1 MAKSN
6 KQYICQSCG
15 SVYPKWMGKCEQC
28 NEWNTL
34 LEEKNIKPS
43 GILSKSNGQTISFE
57 YLKNKAYDHSRI
69 TSNLSEVDRVIG
81 GGFVPGSVTLI
92 GGDPGIGKSTLLLQL
107 VGNLSKL
114 KEECIY
120 ISGEESLSQ
129 IKMRADRLGLKD
141 NNIQFASVTNASDI
155 AATISSIGKRHIL
168 VIDSIQ
174 TMYLPQLDSSPGTV
188 SQVRA
193 STHELIIAAKKT
205 NSILI
210 LIGHV
215 TKDGSIAGPRV
226 LEHMVDTVLYFD
238 GDNNLQY
245 RILRSIKNRF
255 GPANEICV
263 FFF

>member
-1 MAKSN
+1 MARSN

-15 SVYPKWMGKCEQC
+15 SIYLKWIGKCEQC

-57 YLKNKAYDHSRI
+57 YLKNEAYNYSRI

-129 IKMRADRLGLKD
+129 IKMRADRLG
-141 NNIQFASVTNASDI
+141 
-155 AATISSIGKRHIL
+155 
-168 VIDSIQ
+168 
-174 TMYLPQLDSSPGTV
+174 
-188 SQVRA
+188 
-193 STHELIIAAKKT
+193 
-205 NSILI
+205 
-210 LIGHV
+210 
-215 TKDGSIAGPRV
+215 
-226 LEHMVDTVLYFD
+226 
-238 GDNNLQY
+238 
-245 RILRSIKNRF
+245 IKN
-255 GPANEICV
+255 NEIKFSFLYRMSDNFKHSSV
-263 FFF
+263 YTHRNKIFLLRYAVHQS

>member
-15 SVYPKWMGKCEQC
+15 SVYPKWIGKCEQC

-57 YLKNKAYDHSRI
+57 YLKNEAYDHSRI

-129 IKMRADRLGLKD
+129 IKMRADRLGIKD
-141 NNIQFASVTNASDI
+141 DQIKFASVTNASDLSLI
-155 AATISSIGKRHIL
+155 HI
-168 VIDSIQ
+168 
-174 TMYLPQLDSSPGTV
+174 
-188 SQVRA
+188 
-193 STHELIIAAKKT
+193 
-205 NSILI
+205 
-210 LIGHV
+210 
-215 TKDGSIAGPRV
+215 
-226 LEHMVDTVLYFD
+226 
-238 GDNNLQY
+238 
-245 RILRSIKNRF
+245 
-255 GPANEICV
+255 
-263 FFF
+263 